1 MWPPNMQKF
10 KFLVL
15 SLLLCGRLFA
25 QSSTYQSEKIFV
37 HTDKDSYVS
46 GDTIWLKAYVFEA
59 TSHHLSQKSQ
69 VVYLLLQNKLNKI
82 IKEAKVV
89 VQNGHANSQ
98 FILPKNLVS
107 GQYELTAY
115 TNLMRNYSEKAFY
128 TRNIKIVGT
137 IPAPIGLLS
146 SKNLAKPEVVF
157 YPEGG
162 QLVDGISSKV
172 AIKFNNFPS
181 LPKSFEGKI
190 EDSTGKLVTT
200 FYPDLQKI
208 GTFILKPTSGM
219 KYFAVFTHAGKVFKE
234 MLPAAQTIGY
244 VLATDNVVFSDGVLI
259 NVFTNSNEPARFNIV
274 ARQRGEI
281 ILKLPFE
288 TTSSNFKFVLKN
300 DLVPNAGVVEIA
312 VEDLEGKAVCK
323 RLVYFLTNAKNSLS
337 VKNYKP
343 NLLPKGKV
351 NFDLMVLDDNQKTI
365 PNLDLSISI
374 VDVTPPAVFSPKV
387 EIMQNSLV
395 FDADFESEIQK
406 LDSLFEFQ
414 PTVSKF
420 YLDNLMMTQDWKKEA
435 KSSNYIAENN
445 LLMKA
450 SVSQGQVLKKNEKLK
465 LYFWDKIGM
474 KYQETVTDSSG
485 YFEIRD
491 HWTDTVKVLAVN
503 EIGEFLEL
511 KFDGIYSPK
520 VETVVDKPVVTM
532 KPLAPSNAAN
542 KPVAQKPNTAL
553 PAKSMALKEVVI
565 TGQKNKDFKNDF
577 RRRAYNWEPDFA
589 TSISVDS
596 SSGISTLVNLIES
609 KIPELTGKL
618 MNKNEN
624 WVMLDGTRVPL
635 EFLDL
640 IKPSDIVW
648 LDFIQKKEKT
658 SKLGQAS
665 GSIVNLLTSKGNDLF
680 SVYKNNRFQTFM
692 GYSYTRNIYAPKYT
706 KAVAKPDK
714 RKTLYWNPLQ
724 KTDIYGKTSISFN
737 NSDLSKKYLITVYGT
752 DGKGKT
758 ISQRT
763 LLK

>member
-351 NFDLMVLDDNQKTI
+351 NFDLMVLDDNQKPI

-374 VDVTPPAVFSPKV
+374 VDVTPPTVFSPKV

-435 KSSNYIAENN
+435 KASNYIAENN

-485 YFEIRD
+485 NIEIRD

-511 KFDGIYSPK
+511 KFDEIYSPK
-520 VETVVDKPVVTM
+520 VETVVDKPVATV

-542 KPVAQKPNTAL
+542 KHVAQKPNTAL

>member
-351 NFDLMVLDDNQKTI
+351 NFDLMVLDDNQKPI

-374 VDVTPPAVFSPKV
+374 VDVTPPTVFSPKV

-435 KSSNYIAENN
+435 KASNYIAENN

-485 YFEIRD
+485 NIEIRD
-491 HWTDTVKVLAVN
+491 HWTDTVKVLAAN

-511 KFDGIYSPK
+511 KFDEIYSPK
-520 VETVVDKPVVTM
+520 VETVVDKPVATV

-542 KPVAQKPNTAL
+542 KHVAQKPNTAL

-565 TGQKNKDFKNDF
+565 TGQKSKDFKNDF
-577 RRRAYNWEPDFA
+577 IRRAYNWEPDFE

-658 SKLGQAS
+658 TKLGQAS

>member
-1 MWPPNMQKF
+1 MQKF

-25 QSSTYQSEKIFV
+25 QSSNYQSEKIFV
-37 HTDKDSYVS
+37 HTDKDNYVS

-219 KYFAVFTHAGKVFKE
+219 KYFAVFTHAGKVYKE

-351 NFDLMVLDDNQKTI
+351 NFDLMVLDDNQKPI

-435 KSSNYIAENN
+435 KASNYIAENN

-450 SVSQGQVLKKNEKLK
+450 SVSQGQILKKNEKLK

-485 YFEIRD
+485 NFEIRD
-491 HWTDTVKVLAVN
+491 HWTDTVKVLAAN

-511 KFDGIYSPK
+511 KFDEIYSPK

-542 KPVAQKPNTAL
+542 KPVVQKPNTAL

-589 TSISVDS
+589 TSITVDS
-596 SSGISTLVNLIES
+596 SSGIPTLVNLIES

-658 SKLGQAS
+658 TKLGQAS

-692 GYSYTRNIYAPKYT
+692 GYSYARNIYAPKYT

-737 NSDLSKKYLITVYGT
+737 NSDLSKKYLITVFGT

>member
-1 MWPPNMQKF
+1 MQKF

-15 SLLLCGRLFA
+15 LVLLAGQVFA

-37 HTDKDSYVS
+37 HTDKDSYAA

-98 FILPKNLVS
+98 LILPKNLVA

-115 TNLMRNYSEKAFY
+115 THLMRNYSEKAFY
-128 TRNIKIVGT
+128 TKNIKIVST
-137 IPAPIGLLS
+137 IPAPASLLS
-146 SKNLAKPEVVF
+146 AKNQTKPEVVF

-172 AIKFNNFPS
+172 AVKFNNFPS
-181 LPKSFEGKI
+181 LPKTFEGKI

-200 FYPDLQKI
+200 FYPDIQKI
-208 GTFILKPTSGM
+208 GTFILKPASGM
-219 KYFAVFTHAGKVFKE
+219 KYYAVFTHAGKVYKE
-234 MLPAAQTIGY
+234 MLPEAQTVGY

-259 NVFTNSNEPARFNIV
+259 NVFTNNNEPARFNIV
-274 ARQRGEI
+274 ARQRAEV

-351 NFDLMVLDDNQKTI
+351 NFDLMVLDDNQKPI
-365 PNLDLSISI
+365 PNLDLSISV
-374 VDVTPPAVFSPKV
+374 VDVTPSAVFSPKV

-420 YLDNLMMTQDWKKEA
+420 YLDNLMMTQDWRKEA
-435 KSSNYIAENN
+435 KATNFVAENN
-445 LLMKA
+445 LSMKA
-450 SVSQGQVLKKNEKLK
+450 SVSQNQALKKNEKLK

-491 HWTDTVKVLAVN
+491 HWTDTVKVLASN
-503 EIGEFLEL
+503 EMGEFLEL
-511 KFDGIYSPK
+511 KFDDIYSPK
-520 VETVVDKPVVTM
+520 VEAAVAKPGIPM
-532 KPLAPSNAAN
+532 KPLALAN
-542 KPVAQKPNTAL
+542 SPIKPIAQKPNTAV

-596 SSGISTLVNLIES
+596 SSTISNLVDLIE
-609 KIPELTGKL
+609 KNIPELSGKL
-618 MNKNEN
+618 INKNEN

-635 EFLDL
+635 EFLNL

-658 SKLGQAS
+658 VKLGQES
-665 GSIVNLLTSKGNDLF
+665 GTIVNLLTSKGNDLF
-680 SVYKNNRFQTFM
+680 SVYKNNKFQTFM
-692 GYSYTRNIYAPKYT
+692 GYTYARNIYAPKYT
-706 KAVAKPDK
+706 KAVAKPDR

-724 KTDIYGKTSISFN
+724 KTDMYGKTSISFN

>member
-1 MWPPNMQKF
+1 
-10 KFLVL
+10 
-15 SLLLCGRLFA
+15 
-25 QSSTYQSEKIFV
+25 
-37 HTDKDSYVS
+37 
-46 GDTIWLKAYVFEA
+46 
-59 TSHHLSQKSQ
+59 
-69 VVYLLLQNKLNKI
+69 
-82 IKEAKVV
+82 
-89 VQNGHANSQ
+89 
-98 FILPKNLVS
+98 
-107 GQYELTAY
+107 ELTAY

-128 TRNIKIVGT
+128 TKNIKILSL
-137 IPAPIGLLS
+137 IPAPVGLLS
-146 SKNLAKPEVVF
+146 AKNLAKPEVVF

-172 AIKFNNFPS
+172 AIKFNNFSS
-181 LPKSFEGKI
+181 LPKTFEGKI

-208 GTFILKPTSGM
+208 GTFILKPASGM
-219 KYFAVFTHAGKVFKE
+219 KYYAVFTLAGKVYKE
-234 MLPAAQTIGY
+234 MLPRAQTVGY

-259 NVFTNSNEPARFNIV
+259 NVYTNNNEPARFNIV
-274 ARQRGEI
+274 ARQRGEV

-343 NLLPKGKV
+343 NLLSKGKV
-351 NFDLMVLDDNQKTI
+351 NFDLMVLDDNQNPI
-365 PNLDLSISI
+365 PNLDLSISV
-374 VDVTPPAVFSPKV
+374 VDITPPAVFSPKV

-435 KSSNYIAENN
+435 KASNFVAENN
-445 LLMKA
+445 LSMKA

-491 HWTDTVKVLAVN
+491 HWTDTVKVLAAN
-503 EIGEFLEL
+503 DMGEFLEL
-511 KFDGIYSPK
+511 KFDDVYSPK
-520 VETVVDKPVVTM
+520 VETVVAKPSLPA
-532 KPLAPSNAAN
+532 KPLPTPNGAI
-542 KPVAQKPNTAL
+542 KPVAHKPNTAM

-577 RRRAYNWEPDFA
+577 RRRAYNWEPDYA
-589 TSISVDS
+589 TSVSVDS
-596 SSGISTLVNLIES
+596 SSGISTLVDLIE
-609 KIPELTGKL
+609 KNIPELSGKL

-635 EFLDL
+635 EFLNL
-640 IKPSDIVW
+640 IKPADIVW

-658 SKLGQAS
+658 VKLGQES
-665 GSIVNLLTSKGNDLF
+665 GTIVNLLTSKGNDLF
-680 SVYKNNRFQTFM
+680 SVYKKNKFQTFM
-692 GYSYTRNIYAPKYT
+692 GYSYARNIYSPKYT
-706 KAVAKPDK
+706 KAVAKPDR

-763 LLK
+763 VLK

>member
-25 QSSTYQSEKIFV
+25 QSSNYQSEKIFV
-37 HTDKDSYVS
+37 HTDKDNYVS

-219 KYFAVFTHAGKVFKE
+219 KYFAVFTHAGKVYKE

-351 NFDLMVLDDNQKTI
+351 NFDLMVLDDNQKPI

-435 KSSNYIAENN
+435 KASNYIAENN

-450 SVSQGQVLKKNEKLK
+450 SVSQGQILKKNEKLK

-485 YFEIRD
+485 NFEIRD
-491 HWTDTVKVLAVN
+491 HWTDTVKVLAAN

-511 KFDGIYSPK
+511 KFDEIYSPK

-542 KPVAQKPNTAL
+542 KPVVQKPNTAL

-589 TSISVDS
+589 TSITVDS
-596 SSGISTLVNLIES
+596 SSGIPTLVNLIES

-658 SKLGQAS
+658 TKLGQAS

-692 GYSYTRNIYAPKYT
+692 GYSYARNIYAPKYT

-737 NSDLSKKYLITVYGT
+737 NSDLSKKYLITVFGT

>member
-1 MWPPNMQKF
+1 MRPPNMQKF
-10 KFLVL
+10 KFLVFL
-15 SLLLCGRLFA
+15 ILFHGRLFA
-25 QSSTYQSEKIFV
+25 QLSSYQSEKIFV
-37 HTDKDSYVS
+37 HTDKDSYVA

-89 VQNGHANSQ
+89 VQNGHASSQ
-98 FILPKNLVS
+98 FILPRNLVA

-128 TRNIKIVGT
+128 TKNIKIVSIVSASG
-137 IPAPIGLLS
+137 GLLS
-146 SKNLAKPEVVF
+146 PKNLTKPEVVF
-157 YPEGG
+157 FPEGG
-162 QLVDGISSKV
+162 QLVDGISSRV
-172 AIKFNNFPS
+172 AIKFNNFSS
-181 LPKSFEGKI
+181 LPKTFEGKI
-190 EDSTGKLVTT
+190 EDSTGKVVTT

-219 KYFAVFTHAGKVFKE
+219 KYFAVFTHGGKTYKE
-234 MLPAAQTIGY
+234 LLPAAQTLGY

-274 ARQRGEI
+274 ARQRGEV

-312 VEDLEGKAVCK
+312 IEDLDGKAVCK

-351 NFDLMVLDDNQKTI
+351 NFDLMVLDDNQKPI
-365 PNLDLSISI
+365 PNLDLSISV
-374 VDVTPPAVFSPKV
+374 VDVTPPAVFSPRV

-435 KSSNYIAENN
+435 KASNFVAENN
-445 LLMKA
+445 LSMKA

-491 HWTDTVKVLAVN
+491 HWTDTVKVLAAN

-511 KFDGIYSPK
+511 RFDEIYSPK
-520 VETVVDKPVVTM
+520 VEAVLAKPSASVNPLTPSTPSNMPVV
-532 KPLAPSNAAN
+532 
-542 KPVAQKPNTAL
+542 QKPNKAL

-577 RRRAYNWEPDFA
+577 RRRAYNWEPDFE
-589 TSISVDS
+589 TSVSVDS
-596 SSGISTLVNLIES
+596 SSGISTIIDLIE
-609 KIPELTGKL
+609 KNIPELSGKL
-618 MNKNEN
+618 MNKNDN

-635 EFLDL
+635 EFLNL
-640 IKPSDIVW
+640 IKPSDIAW

-658 SKLGQAS
+658 VKLGQES
-665 GSIVNLLTSKGNDLF
+665 GTIVNLLTSKGNDLF
-680 SVYKNNRFQTFM
+680 SVYKNNNYQTFM
-692 GYSYTRNIYAPKYT
+692 GYTYARNIYAPKYT
-706 KAVAKPDK
+706 KAVAKTDR

>member
-1 MWPPNMQKF
+1 MWSPNMQKF

-15 SLLLCGRLFA
+15 MFLLCGRLFA

-37 HTDKDSYVS
+37 HSDKDSYVA

-59 TSHHLSQKSQ
+59 TSHLLSQKSQ

-98 FILPKNLVS
+98 FVLPRNLVA
-107 GQYELTAY
+107 GQYDLTAY

-128 TRNIKIVGT
+128 TKNIKIFNT
-137 IPAPIGLLS
+137 LPAPAGLLS
-146 SKNLAKPEVVF
+146 AKNQTKPEVVF

-172 AIKFNNFPS
+172 AIKFNNFPI
-181 LPKSFEGKI
+181 LPKTFEGKI

-208 GTFILKPTSGM
+208 GTFILKPASGM
-219 KYFAVFTHAGKVFKE
+219 KYFAVFTLAGKIYKE

-274 ARQRGEI
+274 ARQRGEV

-351 NFDLMVLDDNQKTI
+351 NFDLLVLDDNQKPI

-435 KSSNYIAENN
+435 KSSIYIAENN

-450 SVSQGQVLKKNEKLK
+450 SVSQGQVLKRNEKLK

-491 HWTDTVKVLAVN
+491 HWTDTVKVLAAN

-511 KFDGIYSPK
+511 KFDEMYSPK
-520 VETVVDKPVVTM
+520 IETVVAKPVVPV
-532 KPLAPSNAAN
+532 KPLTPLIAAN

-553 PAKSMALKEVVI
+553 PVKSMALKEVVI

-596 SSGISTLVNLIES
+596 SSGISTLVDLIEK
-609 KIPELTGKL
+609 KIPELSGKL

-635 EFLDL
+635 EFLNL

-658 SKLGQAS
+658 TKLGQES
-665 GSIVNLLTSKGNDLF
+665 GSIVNLLTSKGKDLF
-680 SVYKNNRFQTFM
+680 SVYKNNKFQTFM
-692 GYSYTRNIYAPKYT
+692 GYTYARNIYTPKYI
-706 KAVAKPDK
+706 KAVAKPDR

-724 KTDIYGKTSISFN
+724 KTDIYGKTSISFY

-763 LLK
+763 VLK

>member
-1 MWPPNMQKF
+1 MWPPNMQKI

-15 SLLLCGRLFA
+15 FLFFGGRLFA
-25 QSSTYQSEKIFV
+25 QQSTYQSEKIFV
-37 HTDKDSYVS
+37 HTDKDSYAA

-59 TSHHLSQKSQ
+59 TSHHLSQKSK

-89 VQNGHANSQ
+89 VHNGHANSQ
-98 FILPKNLVS
+98 FILPRNLVT

-128 TRNIKIVGT
+128 TKNLKIVS
-137 IPAPIGLLS
+137 IVPASGGLLS
-146 SKNLAKPEVVF
+146 AKNLTKPEVVF

-172 AIKFNNFPS
+172 AIKFNNFSS
-181 LPKSFEGKI
+181 LPKAFEGKI

-208 GTFILKPTSGM
+208 GTFILKPAARM
-219 KYFAVFTHAGKVFKE
+219 KYFAVFTHAGKVYKE
-234 MLPAAQTIGY
+234 LLPAAQTIGY

-259 NVFTNSNEPARFNIV
+259 NVFTNNNEPARFNIL
-274 ARQRGEI
+274 ARQRGEV
-281 ILKLPFE
+281 ILKIPFE

-323 RLVYFLTNAKNSLS
+323 RLVYFLTNSKNSLS

-351 NFDLMVLDDNQKTI
+351 NFDLMVLDDNQKPI
-365 PNLDLSISI
+365 PNLDLSISV
-374 VDVTPPAVFSPKV
+374 VDVTPPTIFSPEI

-435 KSSNYIAENN
+435 KATNFVAENN
-445 LLMKA
+445 LSMKA
-450 SVSQGQVLKKNEKLK
+450 SVSQGQVLQKNEKLK
-465 LYFWDKIGM
+465 FYFWDKIGM
-474 KYQETVTDSSG
+474 KYQETVSDSSG

-491 HWTDTVKVLAVN
+491 HWTDTVKVLAAT
-503 EIGEFLEL
+503 EMGEFLEL
-511 KFDGIYSPK
+511 KFDEIFSPK
-520 VETVVDKPVVTM
+520 VETVVAKPAVPS
-532 KPLAPSNAAN
+532 KPLTPTNGVIN
-542 KPVAQKPNTAL
+542 PVAPKPTL
-553 PAKSMALKEVVI
+553 PNKSMSLKEVVI
-565 TGQKNKDFKNDF
+565 TGQKSKDFKNDF

-596 SSGISTLVNLIES
+596 SSGISTIIDLIE
-609 KIPELTGKL
+609 KNIPELSGKL

-635 EFLDL
+635 EFLNL
-640 IKPSDIVW
+640 IKPKDIVW

-658 SKLGQAS
+658 IKLGQES

-680 SVYKNNRFQTFM
+680 SVYKKNNYQTFM
-692 GYSYTRNIYAPKYT
+692 GYTYARNIYAPKYT
-706 KAVAKPDK
+706 KAIAKPDR

>member
-1 MWPPNMQKF
+1 MRPPNMQKF
-10 KFLVL
+10 KFLVFL
-15 SLLLCGRLFA
+15 ILLYGRLFA
-25 QSSTYQSEKIFV
+25 QISSYQSEKIFV
-37 HTDKDSYVS
+37 HTDKDNYLA

-98 FILPKNLVS
+98 FILPRNLVA

-128 TRNIKIVGT
+128 TKNIKIVS
-137 IPAPIGLLS
+137 IVPASGGLLS
-146 SKNLAKPEVVF
+146 AKNLTKPEVVF
-157 YPEGG
+157 FPEGG

-172 AIKFNNFPS
+172 AIKFNNFSS
-181 LPKSFEGKI
+181 LPKTFEGKI
-190 EDSTGKLVTT
+190 EDSTGKVVTT

-208 GTFILKPTSGM
+208 GTFILKPASGM
-219 KYFAVFTHAGKVFKE
+219 KYFAVFMHAGKVYKE
-234 MLPAAQTIGY
+234 LLPVAQTVGY

-259 NVFTNSNEPARFNIV
+259 NVFTNSNEAARFNIV
-274 ARQRGEI
+274 ARQRGEV

-312 VEDLEGKAVCK
+312 IEDLDGKAVCK

-337 VKNYKP
+337 FKNYKP

-351 NFDLMVLDDNQKTI
+351 NFDLMVLDDNQNPI
-365 PNLDLSISI
+365 PNLDLSISV

-435 KSSNYIAENN
+435 KASNFVAENN
-445 LLMKA
+445 LSMKA

-511 KFDGIYSPK
+511 KFDEIYSPK
-520 VETVVDKPVVTM
+520 VETVLAKSSASVN
-532 KPLAPSNAAN
+532 PLTPSTPSNR
-542 KPVAQKPNTAL
+542 PIAQKPNTAL

-577 RRRAYNWEPDFA
+577 RRRAYNWEPDFE
-589 TSISVDS
+589 TSVSVDS
-596 SSGISTLVNLIES
+596 SSGISAIIDLIV
-609 KIPELTGKL
+609 KNIPELSGKL

-635 EFLDL
+635 EFLNL
-640 IKPSDIVW
+640 IKPADIVW

-658 SKLGQAS
+658 VKLGQES
-665 GSIVNLLTSKGNDLF
+665 GTIVNLLTSKGNNLF
-680 SVYKNNRFQTFM
+680 SVYKNNNYQTFM
-692 GYSYTRNIYAPKYT
+692 GYTYARNIYAPKYT
-706 KAVAKPDK
+706 KAVAKTDR

>member
-15 SLLLCGRLFA
+15 LLLLGGRLFA

-37 HTDKDSYVS
+37 HTDKDSYAA
-46 GDTIWLKAYVFEA
+46 GDTIWLKVYVFEA

-98 FILPKNLVS
+98 LILPKNLVA

-115 TNLMRNYSEKAFY
+115 THLMRNYSEKAFY
-128 TRNIKIVGT
+128 TKNIKIVST
-137 IPAPIGLLS
+137 IPAPASLLS
-146 SKNLAKPEVVF
+146 AKSQAKPEVIF

-172 AIKFNNFPS
+172 AVKFNNFPS
-181 LPKSFEGKI
+181 LPKTFEGKI

-208 GTFILKPTSGM
+208 GTFILKPAFGM
-219 KYFAVFTHAGKVFKE
+219 KYYAVFTHAGKVYKE
-234 MLPAAQTIGY
+234 MLPEPQTVGY
-244 VLATDNVVFSDGVLI
+244 VLATDNVVFSDGVLV
-259 NVFTNSNEPARFNIV
+259 NVYTNNNEPARFNIV
-274 ARQRGEI
+274 ARQRGEV

-312 VEDLEGKAVCK
+312 VEDLEGKVVCK

-351 NFDLMVLDDNQKTI
+351 NFDLMVLDDNQNPI
-365 PNLDLSISI
+365 PNLDLSISV

-435 KSSNYIAENN
+435 KATNFVAENN
-445 LLMKA
+445 LSMKA
-450 SVSQGQVLKKNEKLK
+450 SVSQNQVLKKNEKLK

-474 KYQETVTDSSG
+474 KYQETMTDSSG

-491 HWTDTVKVLAVN
+491 HWTDTVKVLAAN
-503 EIGEFLEL
+503 EMGEFLEL
-511 KFDGIYSPK
+511 KFDDIYSPK
-520 VETVVDKPVVTM
+520 VETTVAKPGVPM
-532 KPLAPSNAAN
+532 KPLAPAN
-542 KPVAQKPNTAL
+542 SPIKPIAQKPNTAL

-577 RRRAYNWEPDFA
+577 RRRSYNWEPDFA

-596 SSGISTLVNLIES
+596 SSGISNLVDLIE
-609 KIPELTGKL
+609 KNIPELSGKL
-618 MNKNEN
+618 INKNEN

-635 EFLDL
+635 EFLNL

-658 SKLGQAS
+658 VKLGQES
-665 GSIVNLLTSKGNDLF
+665 GTIVNLLTSKGNDLF
-680 SVYKNNRFQTFM
+680 SVYKSNKYQTFM
-692 GYSYTRNIYAPKYT
+692 GYTYARNIYAPKYT
-706 KAVAKPDK
+706 KAVAKPDR

-724 KTDIYGKTSISFN
+724 KTDMYGKTSISFN